1 MSRSR
6 GFVRA
11 QCLHM
16 SGEKPQMPPWLVGL
30 ILAVALFIV
39 IILLANI
46 LGYGDD
52 PSLGSLG

>member
-1 MSRSR
+1 
-6 GFVRA
+6 
-11 QCLHM
+11 
-16 SGEKPQMPPWLVGL
+16 MPPWLVGL

-39 IILLANI
+39 IMLLANI